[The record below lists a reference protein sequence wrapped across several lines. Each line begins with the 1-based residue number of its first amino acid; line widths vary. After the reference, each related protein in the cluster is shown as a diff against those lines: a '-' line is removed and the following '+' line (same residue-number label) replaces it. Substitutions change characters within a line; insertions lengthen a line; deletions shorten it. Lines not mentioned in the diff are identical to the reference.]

1 MTISGITLFQVSYS
15 SENVVEGKKAAK
27 EALQQKLGLKRADL
41 PLVGIITRLTH
52 QKGIHLIK
60 HAIWRTLERGG
71 QVFLFFCFTKVYTS
85 SAIVAFIIAIWA
97 SKVIYI
103 LTVVF
108 VIIYLTTDAVLN
120 ILLLSCWTSV
130 LISLGLKIG
139 GQFLTST

>member
-1 MTISGITLFQVSYS
+1 MIISGITLFQVSYT

-71 QVFLFFCFTKVYTS
+71 QVLFFSALQKCTPAVQQLS
-85 SAIVAFIIAIWA
+85 S
-97 SKVIYI
+97 
-103 LTVVF
+103 
-108 VIIYLTTDAVLN
+108 
-120 ILLLSCWTSV
+120 
-130 LISLGLKIG
+130 
-139 GQFLTST
+139 